1 MLHDFKLHV
10 DYNLKFLN
18 NSKFLVAVSGGIDSI
33 VLTHLCKQ
41 ANYNFAI
48 AHCNFNLRGD
58 ESDADELFIN
68 DLGESLNV
76 EVFVQHFDTLNYSE
90 LNGVSIQMAA
100 RTLRYEWFND
110 LSTQL
115 NFKYILTAHHLDD
128 SLETFIINLS
138 RGTGIEGLLG
148 IPSVNDNIVRP
159 LLPFTRSDIESFAK
173 DFKLA
178 WREDRSNASTK
189 YLRNKIRH
197 NIIPELKIV
206 NPKLI
211 QNFKKTINYLNDTS
225 DLIELAMDD
234 FIDSAI
240 TKVNDFGVH
249 YDIDCFKSKPN
260 SKPFLY
266 HTFNSYGFTQWDDIL
281 SLLDAQPGKYVQSDS
296 HRLLKDRNE
305 LILSELLTTD
315 QKGFEISSIDSPVTI
330 PSGVLHFSVETSP
343 TNTKS
348 LFSICLDLDKLC
360 FPLNVRLSKP
370 GDYFYPS
377 GMEGR
382 KKVSKY
388 FKDEKMSL
396 LEKEHTWLLTSEDK
410 VVWIIGKRFDKRF
423 LWSNSSDQCLT
434 ITLI

>member
-10 DYNLKFLN
+10 DSNLKFLN
-18 NSKFLVAVSGGIDSI
+18 NSKFLIAVSGGIDSI

-48 AHCNFNLRGD
+48 AHCNFNLRGE

-68 DLGESLNV
+68 ELGDSLNV

-128 SLETFIINLS
+128 SLETFIINLT

-197 NIIPELKIV
+197 NIIPELKII

-225 DLIELAMDD
+225 DLVELAMDD
-234 FIDSAI
+234 FIDNAI
-240 TKVNDFGVH
+240 KGVNDLGVH
-249 YDIDCFKSKPN
+249 YDIDSFKSKSNP
-260 SKPFLY
+260 KPYLY
-266 HTFNSYGFTQWDDIL
+266 HTYNSYGFSQWDDIL
-281 SLLDAQPGKYVQSDS
+281 SLLDAQSGKYVQSET

-315 QKGFEISSIDSPVTI
+315 QKGFEIISIDSPVTI
-330 PSGVLHFSVETSP
+330 PSGVLHFSLEGNPS
-343 TNTKS
+343 NKKS
-348 LFSICLDLDKLC
+348 LHTICLDFYKLR
-360 FPLNVRLSKP
+360 FPLKVRLSKP
-370 GDYFYPS
+370 GDYFYPL

-396 LEKEHTWLLTSEDK
+396 LEKEHTWILTSDDK

-423 LWSNSSDQCLT
+423 MCSDSSNQYLT
-434 ITLI
+434 ITLK

>member
-10 DYNLKFLN
+10 DSNLKFLN
-18 NSKFLVAVSGGIDSI
+18 NSKFLIAVSGGIDSI

-48 AHCNFNLRGD
+48 AHCNFNLRGE

-68 DLGESLNV
+68 ELGDSLNV

-128 SLETFIINLS
+128 SLETFIINLT

-197 NIIPELKIV
+197 NIIPELKII

-211 QNFKKTINYLNDTS
+211 QNFKKTINY
-225 DLIELAMDD
+225 
-234 FIDSAI
+234 
-240 TKVNDFGVH
+240 
-249 YDIDCFKSKPN
+249 
-260 SKPFLY
+260 
-266 HTFNSYGFTQWDDIL
+266 
-281 SLLDAQPGKYVQSDS
+281 
-296 HRLLKDRNE
+296 
-305 LILSELLTTD
+305 
-315 QKGFEISSIDSPVTI
+315 
-330 PSGVLHFSVETSP
+330 
-343 TNTKS
+343 
-348 LFSICLDLDKLC
+348 
-360 FPLNVRLSKP
+360 
-370 GDYFYPS
+370 
-377 GMEGR
+377 
-382 KKVSKY
+382 
-388 FKDEKMSL
+388 
-396 LEKEHTWLLTSEDK
+396 
-410 VVWIIGKRFDKRF
+410 
-423 LWSNSSDQCLT
+423 
-434 ITLI
+434 